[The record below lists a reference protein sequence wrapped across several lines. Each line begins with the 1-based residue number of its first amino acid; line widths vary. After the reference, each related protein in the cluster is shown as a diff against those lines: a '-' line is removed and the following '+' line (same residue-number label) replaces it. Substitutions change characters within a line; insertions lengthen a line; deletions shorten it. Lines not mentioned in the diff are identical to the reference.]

1 MADDPPRIVSW
12 VGEQFLSGSLLPLP
26 IVPIEGREPL
36 IHDVQG
42 IPRCH
47 VRFGSLADIGEWF
60 RDVRFTPQSGHA
72 QRQHRC
78 LLSAISRLLKL
89 GTATD
94 KPR

>member
-36 IHDVQG
+36 IHDVHG

-47 VRFGSLADIGEWF
+47 VRFGSFADILTSP
-60 RDVRFTPQSGHA
+60 RHVRFTLNSGRWAVHPS
-72 QRQHRC
+72 QH
-78 LLSAISRLLKL
+78 LPVGL
-89 GTATD
+89 
-94 KPR
+94 

>member
-36 IHDVQG
+36 IHDVHG

-47 VRFGSLADIGEWF
+47 VRFGSFADMSGPAAYVRIGLE
-60 RDVRFTPQSGHA
+60 SGHA
-72 QRQHRC
+72 ASPAERH
-78 LLSAISRLLKL
+78 A
-89 GTATD
+89 D
-94 KPR
+94 E